1 MMKLIRTFRNFA
13 KAPKIGH
20 QSAAV
25 LPARGGGGASGGA
38 APDGRVQGAPKWAA
52 LMFKNETIKDI
63 FTLLFLN

>member
-1 MMKLIRTFRNFA
+1 LDTSQQ
-13 KAPKIGH
+13 PYC
-20 QSAAV
+20 Q
-25 LPARGGGGASGGA
+25 RGGGAGASGAA